1 MFLDSRQGQ
10 GFVFTN
16 LKGNGEA
23 ADGGEGANPF
33 LQRGIPFT
41 NESGEKKNNPTG
53 VYRQTGTSLVPD

>member
-1 MFLDSRQGQ
+1 MVTLLLNFGKKINLMFLDSRQGQ

-23 ADGGEGANPF
+23 ADGGEGTNPF

-41 NESGEKKNNPTG
+41 NESGEKIT
-53 VYRQTGTSLVPD
+53 